1 MIISSF
7 KGTVQYVVYANDVAC
22 FAYTEFDSP
31 LHDLSCFAYTEFDSP
46 LHDLSCFAYTEDDSP
61 TQLR

>member
-7 KGTVQYVVYANDVAC
+7 KGTVQYVVDANDVAC
-22 FAYTEFDSP
+22 FAYTEVDSP
-31 LHDLSCFAYTEFDSP
+31 I
-46 LHDLSCFAYTEDDSP
+46 HDLSCFAYTEDDSP